1 MMSALRKIRST
12 ILNQIRPS
20 QSEIKEGFEIF
31 NRIKRAIQHISDMKE
46 VEVAFINLEGSS
58 GRKQTQLRNWRELDI
73 FIGLPTSILSK
84 PIDKEKPSKP
94 KLRKLFR
101 QLVEEIAVEAIKES
115 GCSSWQVKYA
125 EHPYVSAT
133 LDNYKVDIVFGFDL
147 SPEQIFETGP
157 ITAVDRTPHHSQ
169 FVDSQLSKKQ
179 RDDVR
184 LLKAFFHSVYVYGD
198 TSPVG
203 RSGFTGFSTEMI
215 VYHNQSLDSVF
226 EFLSQHPPKP
236 LDYFSRPSDELL
248 QKFRREELIIT
259 DPTDPNRNIAS
270 SISERAYRFAQYN
283 ACQLLREPS
292 PVFFQMEP
300 IPVLTSDELKI
311 KSENYFVIEF
321 QDETGWHYTKT
332 RDKLYRYFTKLQKF
346 LTRESTGEHRF
357 GSVVFEEVFE
367 APVFVIALNVEKK
380 EISKSY
386 TRIGPPSD
394 FPDEVDEFT
403 KKHPNAYLR
412 NGRYHVEIQRSFNNA
427 GNAIQHFLANNTL
440 SPKLVPINV
449 SNQGSTLIG
458 KQALWILKK
467 AVLPFIP

>member
-1 MMSALRKIRST
+1 MMSSLRKIRSI
-12 ILNQIRPS
+12 ILNQIRPTRA
-20 QSEIKEGFEIF
+20 EIKKSFQIF
-31 NRIKRAIQHISDMKE
+31 NRIKRATQHISDMKNLE
-46 VEVAFINLEGSS
+46 VSFINLEGSS

-73 FIGLPTSILSK
+73 FIGLPTSILPK

-94 KLRKLFR
+94 KLRKLFK
-101 QLVEEIAVEAIKES
+101 QLVEKIAVEAIKEA

-125 EHPYVSAT
+125 EHPYVSAI
-133 LDNYKVDIVFGFDL
+133 LDNYKVDIIFGFDL
-147 SPEQIFETGP
+147 SPEYIFETGP

-169 FVDSQLSKKQ
+169 FVDSQLSKRQ

-215 VYHNQSLDSVF
+215 VYHNQSLESTF
-226 EFLSQHPPKP
+226 EFLSQFPPKP
-236 LDYFSRPSDELL
+236 LDYFSRPSEEL
-248 QKFRREELIIT
+248 QRKFQRDELIII

-270 SISERAYRFAQYN
+270 SISERAYRFAQHN
-283 ACQLLREPS
+283 ARQLLREPS
-292 PVFFQMEP
+292 FTFFKMTP
-300 IPVLTSDELKI
+300 IPVLSLDELKI
-311 KSENYFVIEF
+311 KSDNYFVIEF

-346 LTRESTGEHRF
+346 LNREATGEPRF

-367 APVFVIALNVEKK
+367 APMFAIALSVEKN

-386 TRIGPPSD
+386 KRIGPPSD
-394 FPDEVDEFT
+394 FPDEVEKFT
-403 KKHPNAYLR
+403 KKHPNAYLQ
-412 NGRYHVEIQRSFNNA
+412 NGRYQVEIQRNFNNA
-427 GNAIQHFLANNTL
+427 THAIQHFLANNIL
-440 SPKLVPINV
+440 SPKLIPMSV
-449 SNQGSTLIG
+449 SNQGTTLIG

-467 AVLPFIP
+467 AVQPFIP

>member
-12 ILNQIRPS
+12 ILNQIRPTRA
-20 QSEIKEGFEIF
+20 EIDEGFQIF
-31 NRIKRAIQHISDMKE
+31 NRIKLAIQHISDMKN
-46 VEVAFINLEGSS
+46 VEISFINLEGSS

-73 FIGLPTSILSK
+73 FIGLPTSILPT

-94 KLRKLFR
+94 KLRKLFK
-101 QLVEEIAVEAIKES
+101 QLVEDIAVEAIKKA

-125 EHPYVSAT
+125 EHPYASAT
-133 LDNYKVDIVFGFDL
+133 LDNYEVDIIFGFDL
-147 SPEQIFETGP
+147 SPEYIFETGP

-203 RSGFTGFSTEMI
+203 RSGFTGFSTEMM
-215 VYHNQSLDSVF
+215 VYHNQDLDSVF
-226 EFLSQHPPKP
+226 KFLSQSPTKP
-236 LDYFSRPSDELL
+236 LDYFSRPSEVLK
-248 QKFRREELIIT
+248 QRFRREELIIT

-270 SISERAYRFAQYN
+270 SISERAYRFAQHN
-283 ACQLLREPS
+283 AYQLLREPS
-292 PVFFQMEP
+292 LAYFKMAP
-300 IPVLTSDELKI
+300 IPILTSDEVKI
-311 KSENYFVIEF
+311 KSDNYFVIEF
-321 QDETGWHYTKT
+321 LDETGWHYTKT

-346 LTRESTGEHRF
+346 LSREASGEHRF

-367 APVFVIALNVEKK
+367 APVFVIALYVEKN
-380 EISKSY
+380 EIGKFY
-386 TRIGPPSD
+386 TRKGPPSD
-394 FPDEVDEFT
+394 FPDEVEKFT

-412 NGRYHVEIQRSFNNA
+412 NGRYQVEIQRSFKNA
-427 GNAIQHFLANNTL
+427 GNAIQHFLSNNTL
-440 SPKLVPINV
+440 SPKLVPISV

-467 AVLPFIP
+467 AVQPFIL

>member
-1 MMSALRKIRST
+1 MSALRKIRSL
-12 ILNQIRPS
+12 ILNQIRPT
-20 QSEIKEGFEIF
+20 QAEIKEGFQIF
-31 NRIKRAIQHISDMKE
+31 NRIKGAIQHISEKKKLE
-46 VEVAFINLEGSS
+46 VSFINLEGSS

-73 FIGLPTSILSK
+73 FIGLPTSILPK
-84 PIDKEKPSKP
+84 PIAKEKPSKP
-94 KLRKLFR
+94 KLRKLFK
-101 QLVEEIAVEAIKES
+101 QLVEEIAVEAIKEA

-133 LDNYKVDIVFGFDL
+133 LENYKVDIVFGFDL
-147 SPEQIFETGP
+147 SPEYIFETGP

-169 FVDSQLSKKQ
+169 FVDSQLSKTQ

-184 LLKAFFHSVYVYGD
+184 ILKAFFHSVYVYGD

-215 VYHNQSLDSVF
+215 VYHNQSLDSIF
-226 EFLSQHPPKP
+226 KFLTQSPPKP

-248 QKFRREELIIT
+248 HKFRREELIIT

-270 SISERAYRFAQYN
+270 SISERAYRFAQHN
-283 ACQLLREPS
+283 ACQLLCEPS
-292 PVFFQMEP
+292 LAFFDMAP

-311 KSENYFVIEF
+311 KSDNYFVIEF

-346 LTRESTGEHRF
+346 LSREATGEPRF

-367 APVFVIALNVEKK
+367 APVFVIALYVEKK
-380 EISKSY
+380 EISNSY

-394 FPDEVDEFT
+394 FPDEVDKFA
-403 KKHPNAYLR
+403 KKHPSAYLQ
-412 NGRYHVEIQRSFNNA
+412 NGRYHAEIQRSFNNA
-427 GNAIQHFLANNTL
+427 GNAIQHFLANNRL
-440 SPKLVPINV
+440 SPKLTPISV
-449 SNQGSTLIG
+449 SNQGRAVIG

-467 AVLPFIP
+467 AVQPFIP